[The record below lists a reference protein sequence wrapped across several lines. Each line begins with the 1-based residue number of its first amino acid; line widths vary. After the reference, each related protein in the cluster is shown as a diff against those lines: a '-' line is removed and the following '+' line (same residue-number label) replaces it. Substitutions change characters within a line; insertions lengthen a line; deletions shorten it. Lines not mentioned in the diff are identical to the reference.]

1 MRFITDEEVR
11 SLLTVDET
19 LSAIRAA
26 FLAYG
31 QGAASNLT
39 RVRSTTGGRSISAM
53 GAIVL
58 PIGVMGA
65 KVYPTI
71 EGNFNFCV
79 PLFSS
84 DSGELLAVVQGNA
97 LTALRTAA
105 TTLLASQYLARHEIR
120 TMTLF
125 GSGVQAMAH
134 ASAFIEHYK
143 VRKVYVVDPHGDPA
157 QLAQALAAKHE
168 VQAFATTLIKQALAD
183 ADVVVTA
190 TRSKAPVFEGR
201 LVRPGTFVA
210 AIGSSKPD
218 AREVDDD
225 LLRRCAR
232 IGVEVKDQTLQET
245 GDFLLADPSSWKEGA
260 VVELKDLVAGRAS
273 YMRRPEDIN
282 LYKSVGVGIEDV
294 AVAHAAWRK
303 LASREAA

>member
-1 MRFITDEEVR
+1 MRFITDEEVK
-11 SLLTVDET
+11 SLLTVGET
-19 LSAIRAA
+19 LSAIRTA

-31 QGAASNLT
+31 EGSASNLT
-39 RVRSTTGGRSISAM
+39 RVRSTAGGRSISTM
-53 GAIVL
+53 GGIVL
-58 PIGVMGA
+58 PSGVMGA

-71 EGNFNFCV
+71 DGRFNFCV

-84 DSGELLAVVQGNA
+84 DSGELIAVVQGNA

-105 TTLLASQYLARHEIR
+105 TTLLASQYLASREIR

-134 ASAFIEHYK
+134 ASAFIEHHK
-143 VRKVYVVDPHGDPA
+143 VHKVYVVDPHGDPA
-157 QLAQALAAKHE
+157 RLAQALAVKHE
-168 VQAFATTLIKQALAD
+168 VQAFATTLIKEALASSE
-183 ADVVVTA
+183 VVVTA
-190 TRSKAPVFEGR
+190 TRSKTPVFEGHF
-201 LVRPGTFVA
+201 VRSGTFVA

-273 YMRRPEDIN
+273 YMRRSEDIN

-294 AVAHAAWRK
+294 AVAHAAWCK